1 MKVPRQACRL
11 QNLDYMGNLSYNNK
25 RGISMKTECGLY
37 AWKVILLAAAAIL
50 AVVYSCVLVRADNRV
65 IKIGYY
71 AFDGYHMVDENGE
84 RSGYGYD
91 FLQEMARY
99 TDWTYD
105 YVGFDTGWAKLQEQ
119 LTDGKIDILTSAR
132 KTPEREKEYLF
143 SEENI
148 GSSSG
153 ILTVRSGDTS
163 YTSGNYAEYDGMK
176 VGMIKDSS
184 INAAF
189 ADFAAAKGFLYEEVD
204 FANADELNAALQSG
218 TDIDASVTTNLRR
231 TKNEWILD
239 TFDTAGFYVMMNKN
253 SAELKSEV
261 DAAIALMD
269 KDDPNWRTEL
279 WDKYYRNDSG
289 DYISLTEDES
299 AYLKALPADRVFTVL
314 MNPDR
319 EPYSFIKNGTASGTM
334 PEIMD
339 EIAKRAGISISYLK
353 PETTEEYNQ
362 MLKDGDYD
370 IVADA
375 FFNYDQAE
383 RYGFKM
389 TAPYMTTPMARIFQK
404 NLLSDPK
411 TMAAVSGD
419 YISAA
424 DSSIRSQM
432 SSILFYPTIQDCISA
447 VSQGKA
453 DACYVYPYM
462 AQKVTDEDDEG
473 RLSASL
479 LQQYTV
485 SFAVGVNN
493 KESHYLVSILNKS
506 VDSVT
511 QGFVGSVL
519 IEQTKINA
527 GTIPLKRFLYQN
539 IWIAVMLLFVIM
551 AAIALNFYLVMRQK
565 NMKLLEMKNSQ
576 LSEAVREA
584 NKASEAKSAF
594 LSGISHDMRTPLNGI
609 IAFTEFAL
617 KTDDPV
623 KKQEYLLKVRQSGN
637 LLLGLIGDTLEMSRI
652 SSGKFTLTPKSGRT
666 QELMDG
672 ILTVTQAAADA
683 KGIHFTSHMEG
694 LPEYIMTDGLKF
706 QEVFINLLS
715 NSVKYTNKGGEISFT
730 AVKAGKSRDGNA
742 EAGED
747 GEKDESDRRN
757 CLYRFTVSDSG
768 IGISKE
774 FQPKMFEPFTQ
785 EYSSESSGTVGTG
798 LGLSIVKRIVDV
810 MNGKIT
816 VESTKGVGTTIIV
829 ELPIEE
835 AEKDGTAAKETS
847 GSSGI
852 ADFRES
858 ADNGKF
864 RGKKI
869 LVCEDNA
876 LNVEIARILLES
888 WGIKMDCAVNGQE
901 GVAAFEKSAIGEYDD
916 ILMDIHMP
924 VMDGFE
930 AVRRIRSLGRPDAK
944 TVPIFAMT
952 ADAFEEDVH
961 KCMNAGMNGH
971 IAKPL
976 NPDLLYQLL

>member
-1 MKVPRQACRL
+1 
-11 QNLDYMGNLSYNNK
+11 
-25 RGISMKTECGLY
+25 MKTKRVLSVWGVF
-37 AWKVILLAAAAIL
+37 AVAAAAIL
-50 AVVYSCVLVRADNRV
+50 AVVFSCVLVRADNRV
-65 IKIGYY
+65 IKVGYY
-71 AFDGYHMVDENGE
+71 AFDGYQMMDENGE

-105 YVGFDTGWAKLQEQ
+105 YIGYDTGWAKLQEQ

-132 KTPEREKEYLF
+132 KTPEREQEYLF
-143 SEENI
+143 SAEDI

-153 ILTVRSGDTS
+153 ILTVRSGDTT
-163 YTSGNYAEYDGMK
+163 YTAGDYAKYNGMK
-176 VGMIKDSS
+176 IGMIRDSS
-184 INAAF
+184 INTAF
-189 ADFAAAKGFLYEEVD
+189 ASFAAEKGFSYEAVAY
-204 FANADELNAALQSG
+204 ANADELNSALQSG

-239 TFDTAGFYVMMNKN
+239 TFDTAGFYVMMNKG
-253 SAELKSEV
+253 STALKSEV

-289 DYISLTEDES
+289 DYISLTDDES

-314 MNPDR
+314 MDPDR
-319 EPYSFIKNGTASGTM
+319 EPYSFFKDGTASGAM

-353 PETTEEYNQ
+353 PETTEEYDQ

-383 RYGFKM
+383 KYGFKI
-389 TAPYMTTPMARIFQK
+389 TVPYMTTTMARIFQR

-411 TMAAVSGD
+411 TVAAVSGD
-419 YISAA
+419 YVSKA
-424 DSSIRSQM
+424 DSSIQSAM
-432 SSILFYPTIQDCISA
+432 SSVLYYPTIQDCIDA

-453 DACYVYPYM
+453 DACYVYPYT

-473 RLSASL
+473 RLSAAF

-493 KESHYLVSILNKS
+493 KDSQYLVSILNKS

-519 IEQTKINA
+519 IKQTKINA

-539 IWIAVMLLFVIM
+539 IWIVVLFIIVIM
-551 AAIALNFYLVMRQK
+551 AAIIFIFYLTMRQK
-565 NMKLLEMKNSQ
+565 NMKLLEIKNSQ
-576 LSEAVREA
+576 LSEAVLEA
-584 NKASEAKSAF
+584 NKASEAKNVF
-594 LSGISHDMRTPLNGI
+594 LSSISHDMRTPLNGI
-609 IAFTEFAL
+609 IAFTDFAL
-617 KTDDPV
+617 KTDDPA

-652 SSGKFTLTPKSGRT
+652 SSGKFALALKPCCT

-683 KGIHFTSHMEG
+683 KGIHFTSRIEG
-694 LPEYIMTDGLKF
+694 LPEYIMADGLKF
-706 QEVFINLLS
+706 QEVFINLLT
-715 NSVKYTNKGGEISFT
+715 NSVKYTDENGEISFT
-730 AVKAGKSRDGNA
+730 AGKSEKTRNGNT
-742 EAGED
+742 ED
-747 GEKDESDRRN
+747 REDRRKDESDSRN
-757 CLYRFTVSDSG
+757 GLYRFTVSDNG
-768 IGISKE
+768 IGIGE
-774 FQPKMFEPFTQ
+774 DFQPKMFEPFTQ
-785 EYSSESSGTVGTG
+785 EHSSESSGTVGTG

-810 MNGKIT
+810 MNGKIF
-816 VESTKGVGTTIIV
+816 VESTKGVGTTITV
-829 ELPIEE
+829 EMPIEE
-835 AEKDGTAAKETS
+835 AKKDVDDAS
-847 GSSGI
+847 GKICI
-852 ADFRES
+852 AGGGES
-858 ADNGKF
+858 KVSRKLD
-864 RGKKI
+864 GKKI

-876 LNVEIARILLES
+876 LNTEIVRILLES
-888 WGIKMDCAVNGQE
+888 WGVTVDCVVNGQE
-901 GVAAFEKSAIGEYDD
+901 GVAAFEKSAAGEYDE
-916 ILMDIHMP
+916 ILMDLHMP
-924 VMDGFE
+924 VMNGFE
-930 AVRRIRSLGRPDAK
+930 AVRRIRSLERQDAK

-952 ADAFEEDVH
+952 ADAFEEDVR
-961 KCMNAGMNGH
+961 KCLNAGMNGH

-976 NPDLLYQLL
+976 NPDLLYKLL